1 MMTFAEFKDVLEAA
15 SYVATIIG
23 IPVATL
29 IFLNEKRKERSAR
42 EVETYVYS
50 NEKYIEFL
58 KLCLEHSDLDC
69 FDCSS
74 RDPDVVATG
83 LDVKKLALLTILI
96 STLETGFLLYRRH
109 NTAIKTAQWKGWHE
123 YMTMWAHRPDFRAAW
138 PVLGPQFDADFTA
151 FMQELLSA
159 TKPTNMPVPDNTDL
173 ARRP

>member
-1 MMTFAEFKDVLEAA
+1 MMTFAEFKDVLDAA

-74 RDPDVVATG
+74 RDP
-83 LDVKKLALLTILI
+83 
-96 STLETGFLLYRRH
+96 
-109 NTAIKTAQWKGWHE
+109 E